1 MSDLLSTEHMVGIN
15 RPDVAVS
22 TIHAGLAL
30 PFINDA
36 LQTPAS
42 AAEVSLA
49 LDLSPAL
56 RRRDAPLAIHRISPP
71 TSVASLVL
79 LTLLGPPP
87 LLGLSLSTDDGETA
101 VAPCLPIEG

>member
-1 MSDLLSTEHMVGIN
+1 MVGIN
-15 RPDVAVS
+15 RSDVAVP
-22 TIHAGLAL
+22 TVHAALAL
-30 PFINDA
+30 PIINDP

-42 AAEVSLA
+42 AAEVGFA

-71 TSVASLVL
+71 TSVAGLVL
-79 LTLLGPPP
+79 LTLLRPLP

-101 VAPCLPIEG
+101 VAPRLSIEG